1 LISWNTEA
9 SATLVRYGTQNRQQN
24 WFAGTQNRQ
33 QNWFAGDPH
42 SAEIAIA
49 HRPLLTQKSLTR
61 TESLPT
67 QKSSMQHCFEADA
80 EIIRALVF
88 D

>member
-1 LISWNTEA
+1 LISWNTES
-9 SATLVRYGTQNRQQN
+9 SATLVRY
-24 WFAGTQNRQ
+24 GTQNRQ

-49 HRPLLTQKSLTR
+49 QRPLLTQKSLTR

-67 QKSSMQHCFEADA
+67 QKSSMQHSFEADA